1 MGASEV
7 DRQWTVNKTKHFTS
21 TRVEVVSEEFE
32 GLHLLLLNSDNKCTE
47 LEVGKKTWSIYAR
60 RMGMA
65 EKNRARVV
73 LLPFKLL
80 AVFYCRLSLGG
91 VFLEVKLN
99 IWMALKCTVTIL
111 CYLRNVKYYK

>member
-47 LEVGKKTWSIYAR
+47 L
-60 RMGMA
+60 
-65 EKNRARVV
+65 
-73 LLPFKLL
+73 
-80 AVFYCRLSLGG
+80 
-91 VFLEVKLN
+91 
-99 IWMALKCTVTIL
+99 
-111 CYLRNVKYYK
+111 